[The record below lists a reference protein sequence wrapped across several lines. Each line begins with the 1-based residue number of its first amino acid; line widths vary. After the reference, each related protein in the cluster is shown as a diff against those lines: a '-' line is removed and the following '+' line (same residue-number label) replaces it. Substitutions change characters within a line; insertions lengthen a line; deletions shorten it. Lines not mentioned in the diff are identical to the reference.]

1 MKKCFSLILSLLC
14 ILVTQAADVIVLRN
28 STRIDAKIL
37 EVSDTEIKYKKVNNL
52 NGPTFT
58 QKVEGI
64 SAIIYENG
72 DVTSYAD
79 QAPTQQASTQTQS
92 KPQSNNVSNT
102 SANQA
107 ADEKKESNFK
117 LQFNPQPSDKYW
129 FGLTIG
135 YVSKNMKATAYGESA
150 TGSFIF
156 AGRSE
161 KTVTPAMRL
170 GLTMNPTFKYGIG
183 LRTGLFFEYGI
194 ESLPEA
200 AETPSGDIAD
210 VVGHDIGLSVP
221 LQLSY
226 RYELIPKLSLMLY
239 TGPIFDF
246 GMARIVSYP
255 GSEPENIYGYDIS
268 SGKQG
273 YSGFN
278 CLWGI
283 GAGIQWD
290 HLRLDIGG
298 DFGMVN
304 KYTSEGSAKLN
315 WNKPV
320 YVTLTWLF

>member
-1 MKKCFSLILSLLC
+1 MAAV
-14 ILVTQAADVIVLRN
+14 LVGLNLMAVDVIVLRN

-37 EVSDTEIKYKKVNNL
+37 EVSDSEIKYKKANNL

-79 QAPTQQASTQTQS
+79 QAPAPAPVQQASTQTQS
-92 KPQSNNVSNT
+92 KPQSNNASN
-102 SANQA
+102 SPANQA
-107 ADEKKESNFK
+107 PAEKKESNFK
-117 LQFNPQPSDKYW
+117 LQFNPQPSDNYW
-129 FGLTIG
+129 FGLTVG

-156 AGRSE
+156 AGESG
-161 KTVTPAMRL
+161 KTFTPAMRL

-200 AETPSGDIAD
+200 AETPAGEIVDMT
-210 VVGHDIGLSVP
+210 GHDIGLSVP

-226 RYELIPKLSLMLY
+226 RYEVISKLSLMLY

-246 GMARIVSYP
+246 GLARIASYP
-255 GSEPENIYGYDIS
+255 GAESENIYAYDIY
-268 SGKQG
+268 SGQPG

-304 KYTSEGSAKLN
+304 KYPSGGSARLN